1 MATGGDVKCVGCLG
15 RGGAGLLLLRQGRR
29 RLPLQLLAFKVQHI
43 FNQMKSIWQ
52 AMRRTHLPL
61 PSLARYDPQA
71 LIRRLGEDIE
81 STSCLRQHHIQFA
94 ACHLQKREPTSGI
107 QNRQKKAKQVTVYG
121 LASAKVM
128 SFTQTRLSR
137 QEISCMFAG
146 TGWLKRR
153 ITSSK
158 TADSPVPTRTSCL
171 LPILRKICKL
181 KDAEVLLQGLGLAQ
195 KTTKF
200 GHQIHIR
207 QRASGQ

>member
-1 MATGGDVKCVGCLG
+1 
-15 RGGAGLLLLRQGRR
+15 
-29 RLPLQLLAFKVQHI
+29 
-43 FNQMKSIWQ
+43 
-52 AMRRTHLPL
+52 
-61 PSLARYDPQA
+61 
-71 LIRRLGEDIE
+71 
-81 STSCLRQHHIQFA
+81 
-94 ACHLQKREPTSGI
+94 
-107 QNRQKKAKQVTVYG
+107 
-121 LASAKVM
+121 
-128 SFTQTRLSR
+128 
-137 QEISCMFAG
+137 MFAG

-207 QRASGQ
+207 QKSFRTMKSKKKKGRIHKDPILLGFQNIPESEQISANECF